1 MIKDF
6 EHLKD
11 SVGTSKPRTV
21 AVAAAHDPHT
31 LEAVL
36 KAQKEGILDYILV
49 GKSREIMEIGRQ
61 MGYEISKEC
70 IVDAES
76 DEDAAAKSI
85 ELIHDKSADFLQKGL
100 LQTSTL
106 LKAVVNKKTGISK
119 GRPMSHVALLDIPC
133 YHKITGVTD
142 GGMMI
147 NPDLEGKK
155 AIVRNAVE
163 MFHGLGYEKPFVSA
177 VCSVEVVNPK
187 MPETLDAE
195 ALKQAALQSEFG
207 PCYVEGPIS
216 FDLSVSK
223 ESAGIKKY
231 ESPVTGET
239 DIFFVPNI
247 TVGNVM
253 VKALTAFAKARM
265 AGCVVGAQCPI
276 ALNSRSASFEEKYF
290 SLLACAQ
297 MVQK

>member
-11 SVGTSKPRTV
+11 SVGTSEPRTV

-36 KAQKEGILDYILV
+36 KAKREGILDYILV
-49 GKSREIMEIGRQ
+49 GKSREIMKIGRQ
-61 MGYEISKEC
+61 MGYEISKEF

-163 MFHGLGYEKPFVSA
+163 MFHGLGYEKPFVS
-177 VCSVEVVNPK
+177 
-187 MPETLDAE
+187 
-195 ALKQAALQSEFG
+195 
-207 PCYVEGPIS
+207 VEGPIS

>member
-163 MFHGLGYEKPFVSA
+163 MFHGLGCEKPFVSA

-195 ALKQAALQSEFG
+195 ALKQAALQGEFG

>member
-1 MIKDF
+1 MVKDF
-6 EHLKD
+6 EHLREY
-11 SVGTSKPRTV
+11 VGASEARTV

-49 GKSREIMEIGRQ
+49 GKSREIIEIGRQ
-61 MGYEISKEC
+61 LGYEISGNC
-70 IVDAES
+70 IVDADS

-85 ELIHDKSADFLQKGL
+85 ELIHSKEADFLQKGL

-119 GRPMSHVALLDIPC
+119 GRPMSHVALLDIPS
-133 YHKITGVTD
+133 YHKIIGVTD

-147 NPDLEGKK
+147 RPDLEGKK

-163 MFHGLGYEKPFVSA
+163 MFHGMGYEKPLISA
-177 VCSVEVVNPK
+177 VCSVEVVNSK
-187 MPETLDAE
+187 MPETVEAE
-195 ALKQAALQSEFG
+195 ALQQAALQGEFG
-207 PCYVEGPIS
+207 SCYVEGPVS

-223 ESAGIKKY
+223 ESAKIKKY
-231 ESPVTGET
+231 KSPVTGET
-239 DIFFVPNI
+239 DIFLVPDI

-253 VKALTAFAKARM
+253 VKALTAFAGARM